1 MQKTDKKYEALFT
14 PWKIGNVEI
23 KNRIVLCPMGGTS
36 LFGWMEHT
44 GNHFDKEAA
53 KFFLEKAQNNVGL
66 IIPGI
71 APIRSTFM
79 GQWLYQNKKMFEEL
93 KVFMDEIH
101 KTGAKLFIQITA
113 GMGRSWAIPTPLVM
127 IHNAPVVRDIIK
139 PIINVPYQSASPS
152 ELPSRWSDKVTT
164 RALTI
169 KEIEEIVDAFAKTAK
184 LCKEAG
190 VDGVEVHAVHE
201 GYLLDQ
207 FTHKYTNH
215 RTDKY
220 GGSFENRYRFATDIV
235 KAIKSSCGD
244 DFPVS
249 LRYSVKSYVKDFCKG
264 AVPGE
269 EFTEIGRDMKESEE
283 AAKYLQDAGY
293 DMLNADNGTY
303 DSWYWAH
310 PPMYMPL
317 NCNLDDVS
325 HIKKF
330 VDIPVVCA
338 GRMEPDVAANAI
350 AEGRIDAMGV
360 ARQFLA
366 DSEWVTKLI
375 ENRLEDIRP
384 CICCHNACFNMAHYK
399 GVANAQSIYDASH
412 IARCALDPRVMQS
425 DKYKI
430 TPAKKIKN
438 VAVIGGG
445 IGGMEAAIVLAKRGH
460 KVSLYEKSDKLG
472 GVFIAAAAPSYK
484 EKDRELIAWY
494 NREITRYPI
503 EIHLNTEVKDI
514 ASLGADEVIIATG
527 AKPNRLGIKGNE
539 LGIEAIDFLLGEKQV
554 GENVV
559 IVGGGL
565 TGCEIAYEL
574 YLQGKK
580 PVIVEMKNDLI
591 VSDKICLAN
600 TSFLRDFFETNK
612 VPVYLE
618 TGITEIRNDGVTL
631 KAKDGNSFDVPCD
644 NVILS
649 IGYKPSPIAKKGA
662 HIHVIGDADKVGSL
676 RTVIWQAWD
685 KAMKI

>member
-1 MQKTDKKYEALFT
+1 MDSKYEALFT

-53 KFFLEKAQNNVGL
+53 RFFLEKAQNNVGL

-79 GQWLYQNKKMFEEL
+79 GQWLYQNNKMFAEL
-93 KVFMDEIH
+93 KDFMEEIH

-127 IHNAPVVRDIIK
+127 LHNMPVVRDIIK
-139 PIINVPYQSASPS
+139 PIINIPYQSASPS
-152 ELPSRWSDKVTT
+152 ELPSRWSDKMTCREMTV
-164 RALTI
+164 
-169 KEIEEIVDAFAKTAK
+169 KEIEEIIDAFAKTAV

-207 FTHKYTNH
+207 FTLKYTNK

-235 KAIKSSCGD
+235 KAIKAACGKD
-244 DFPVS
+244 YPVS
-249 LRYSVKSYVKDFCKG
+249 LRYSVESKVKDFCVG

-269 EFTEIGRDMKESEE
+269 EYTEMGRDMEESEK
-283 AAKYLQDAGY
+283 AARYLQDAGY

-310 PPMYMPL
+310 PPMYMPQ
-317 NCNLDDVS
+317 NCNLEDVA

-330 VDIPVVCA
+330 VNIPVVCA
-338 GRMEPDVAANAI
+338 GRMEPDIGAKAVAD
-350 AEGRIDAMGV
+350 GLIDGVGV

-366 DSEWVTKLI
+366 DSKWVTKLI
-375 ENRLEDIRP
+375 EDRLEDIRP

-412 IARCALDPRVMQS
+412 IARCALDPTVMQS
-425 DKYKI
+425 NKYKL
-430 TPAKKIKN
+430 TPAKKQKN
-438 VAVIGGG
+438 IAVIGGG
-445 IGGMEAAIVLAKRGH
+445 IGGMEAAMVCAKRGH
-460 KVSLYEKSDKLG
+460 KVTLYEKSDKLG

-484 EKDRELIAWY
+484 EKDRDLISWY
-494 NREITRYPI
+494 RREIAKHPI
-503 EIHLNTEVKDI
+503 DIKLNTEIKDVT
-514 ASLGADEVIIATG
+514 ALGADEIIVATG
-527 AKPNRLGIKGNE
+527 AKANRIPVKGNN
-539 LGIEAIDFLLGEKQV
+539 LGIEAVEFLLGEKEV

-559 IVGGGL
+559 IIGGGL

-580 PVIVEMKNDLI
+580 PTIVEMQNDLI

-600 TSFLRDFFETNK
+600 TSFLRDFFNANK
-612 VPVYLE
+612 VPVHLE
-618 TGITEIRNDGVTL
+618 TKLSEIDEDGVTVTD
-631 KAKDGNSFDVPCD
+631 KDGKSFKISADS
-644 NVILS
+644 VILS
-649 IGYKPSPIAKKGA
+649 TGYRPAPIAKKA
-662 HIHVIGDADKVGSL
+662 KNVHIVGDAHKVGSL

-685 KAMKI
+685 VAMKL